1 VNESV
6 LLFSVITTLL
16 YSVGTVGFLIYVIRT
31 EKVIHRI
38 AYGFLLAGFLSH
50 TLGLAMLV
58 SQLRQMPVTTL
69 PQTFSLF
76 AWAIVGSYLAFQL
89 KFNIRI
95 LGTFVSP
102 LAVVFML
109 LSSAIPG
116 RVIPNSKLFKSF
128 WLTLHV
134 ATMFIGMAIF
144 ALAFCAGIMYLLQE
158 RQIKSKSFGLL
169 YRRLPSLEVLDSLNY
184 VCLTFGFPLI
194 TIGLISGFGIM
205 YLLQERQIK
214 SKSFGLLYRRLPSLE
229 VLDSLNYVCLTF
241 GFPLITIGL
250 ISGFVYA
257 GAVWQS
263 FWHWDPKEI
272 LSVVTWLIYAV
283 LLHERLAV
291 GWRGRR
297 AAIMAII
304 GFSVILVTFVGTSV
318 ILEVHHSF
326 KLG

>member
-1 VNESV
+1 VKESL

-16 YSVGTVGFLIYVIRT
+16 YAVGMVGYLIYVIRT

-50 TLGLAMLV
+50 TFGLAMLV
-58 SQLRQMPVTTL
+58 SQIRQMPVTTL

-116 RVIPNSKLFKSF
+116 RAIPNSQLFKSF
-128 WLTLHV
+128 WLTVHV

-194 TIGLISGFGIM
+194 TIG
-205 YLLQERQIK
+205 
-214 SKSFGLLYRRLPSLE
+214 
-229 VLDSLNYVCLTF
+229 V
-241 GFPLITIGL
+241 

-257 GAVWQS
+257 AAVWQS

-318 ILEVHHSF
+318 ILKVHHSF

>member
-1 VNESV
+1 
-6 LLFSVITTLL
+6 
-16 YSVGTVGFLIYVIRT
+16 
-31 EKVIHRI
+31 
-38 AYGFLLAGFLSH
+38 
-50 TLGLAMLV
+50 MLV

-116 RVIPNSKLFKSF
+116 RVIPNSQLFKSF

-144 ALAFCAGIMYLLQE
+144 ALAFCA
-158 RQIKSKSFGLL
+158 
-169 YRRLPSLEVLDSLNY
+169 
-184 VCLTFGFPLI
+184 
-194 TIGLISGFGIM
+194 GIM

>member
-1 VNESV
+1 VRESL

-16 YSVGTVGFLIYVIRT
+16 YGVGTVGYLIYVIRT
-31 EKVIHRI
+31 EKAIHRI

-50 TLGLAMLV
+50 TIGLAMLV
-58 SQLRQMPVTTL
+58 GQIRQMPVTTL

-116 RVIPNSKLFKSF
+116 RVIPNSQLFKSF

-158 RQIKSKSFGLL
+158 RQIKSK
-169 YRRLPSLEVLDSLNY
+169 N
-184 VCLTFGFPLI
+184 
-194 TIGLISGFGIM
+194 
-205 YLLQERQIK
+205 
-214 SKSFGLLYRRLPSLE
+214 FGLLYRRLPSLE

-263 FWHWDPKEI
+263 YWHWDPKEI

-297 AAIMAII
+297 AAIMAIV
-304 GFSVILVTFVGTSV
+304 GFSVILVTFVGTSM

>member
-1 VNESV
+1 VNES
-6 LLFSVITTLL
+6 LFLFSIVTTLL
-16 YSVGTVGFLIYVIRT
+16 YSVGTVGYLIYVVRT
-31 EKVIHRI
+31 ELVIHRV
-38 AYGFLLAGFLSH
+38 AYAFLLAGFISH
-50 TLGLAMLV
+50 SLGLALLV
-58 SQLRQMPVTTL
+58 SQIRQMPVTTL

-89 KFNIRI
+89 KFNIRV

-102 LAVVFML
+102 LAVIFMI

-116 RVIPNSKLFKSF
+116 RIIPDSQLFKSF

-134 ATMFIGMAIF
+134 TTIFIGNAIF

-158 RQIKSKSFGLL
+158 RQIKTKNFGLL
-169 YRRLPSLEVLDSLNY
+169 YRRLPSLE
-184 VCLTFGFPLI
+184 T
-194 TIGLISGFGIM
+194 
-205 YLLQERQIK
+205 
-214 SKSFGLLYRRLPSLE
+214 
-229 VLDSLNYVCLTF
+229 LDSLNYVCLTF

-257 GAVWQS
+257 GVALRS

-272 LSVVTWLIYAV
+272 LAVITWLIYAV

-304 GFSVILVTFVGTSV
+304 GFTVILVTFVGASL
-318 ILEVHHSF
+318 ILKGHHGF
-326 KLG
+326 RFG

>member
-1 VNESV
+1 MNESL

-16 YSVGTVGFLIYVIRT
+16 YAVGTVGYLIYVIRT
-31 EKVIHRI
+31 EKAIHRI

-58 SQLRQMPVTTL
+58 SQIRQMPVTTL

-109 LSSAIPG
+109 LSSAIPS
-116 RVIPNSKLFKSF
+116 RVIPTSQLFKSV

-134 ATMFIGMAIF
+134 ATMFLGNAIF

-158 RQIKSKSFGLL
+158 RQIK
-169 YRRLPSLEVLDSLNY
+169 
-184 VCLTFGFPLI
+184 T
-194 TIGLISGFGIM
+194 
-205 YLLQERQIK
+205 
-214 SKSFGLLYRRLPSLE
+214 KSFGLLYRRLPSLE

-257 GAVWQS
+257 GAVWRS

-304 GFSVILVTFVGTSV
+304 GFSAILLTFVGASI
-318 ILEVHHSF
+318 ILKGHHSF

>member
-1 VNESV
+1 MNESV

-16 YSVGTVGFLIYVIRT
+16 YAVGTVGFLIYVIRT

-38 AYGFLLAGFLSH
+38 AYGFLLAGFVSH

-116 RVIPNSKLFKSF
+116 RVIPNSQLFKSF

-144 ALAFCAGIMYLLQE
+144 ALAFCA
-158 RQIKSKSFGLL
+158 
-169 YRRLPSLEVLDSLNY
+169 
-184 VCLTFGFPLI
+184 
-194 TIGLISGFGIM
+194 GIM

>member
-1 VNESV
+1 MKESL

-16 YSVGTVGFLIYVIRT
+16 YAVGTVGYLIYVIRT

-58 SQLRQMPVTTL
+58 SQIRQMPVTTL

-144 ALAFCAGIMYLLQE
+144 ALAFCAGVMYLLQE
-158 RQIKSKSFGLL
+158 RQIKSK
-169 YRRLPSLEVLDSLNY
+169 N
-184 VCLTFGFPLI
+184 
-194 TIGLISGFGIM
+194 
-205 YLLQERQIK
+205 
-214 SKSFGLLYRRLPSLE
+214 FGLLYRRLPSLE

-263 FWHWDPKEI
+263 FWHWDPREI

-304 GFSVILVTFVGTSV
+304 GFSVILVTFVGTSF
-318 ILEVHHSF
+318 ILKVHHSF

>member
-1 VNESV
+1 MNESV

-16 YSVGTVGFLIYVIRT
+16 YAVGTVGFLIYVIRT

-194 TIGLISGFGIM
+194 TIGLISGF
-205 YLLQERQIK
+205 
-214 SKSFGLLYRRLPSLE
+214 
-229 VLDSLNYVCLTF
+229 
-241 GFPLITIGL
+241 
-250 ISGFVYA
+250 VYA

-326 KLG
+326 KLD

>member
-1 VNESV
+1 MNESV

-16 YSVGTVGFLIYVIRT
+16 YAVGTVGFLIYVIRT

-116 RVIPNSKLFKSF
+116 RVIPNSQLFKSF

-144 ALAFCAGIMYLLQE
+144 ALAFCA
-158 RQIKSKSFGLL
+158 
-169 YRRLPSLEVLDSLNY
+169 
-184 VCLTFGFPLI
+184 
-194 TIGLISGFGIM
+194 GIM

>member
-16 YSVGTVGFLIYVIRT
+16 YAVGTVGYLIYVIRT
-31 EKVIHRI
+31 EKAIHRI

-50 TLGLAMLV
+50 TLGLLLLAGHI
-58 SQLRQMPVTTL
+58 RQMPVTTL

-76 AWAIVGSYLAFQL
+76 AWAVVGSYLAFQL

-102 LAVVFML
+102 LAVIFML

-128 WLTLHV
+128 WLTFHV
-134 ATMFIGMAIF
+134 ATIFIAMAIF
-144 ALAFCAGIMYLLQE
+144 ALAFCAGVMYLLQE
-158 RQIKSKSFGLL
+158 RQIKSK
-169 YRRLPSLEVLDSLNY
+169 N
-184 VCLTFGFPLI
+184 
-194 TIGLISGFGIM
+194 
-205 YLLQERQIK
+205 
-214 SKSFGLLYRRLPSLE
+214 FGLLYRRLPSLE

-318 ILEVHHSF
+318 ILKVHHSF

>member
-1 VNESV
+1 MV
-6 LLFSVITTLL
+6 TTLL
-16 YSVGTVGFLIYVIRT
+16 YSVGTVGYLIYVVRT
-31 EKVIHRI
+31 ELIIHRV
-38 AYGFLLAGFLSH
+38 AYAFLLAGFLSH
-50 TLGLAMLV
+50 SLGLALLV
-58 SQLRQMPVTTL
+58 SQIRQMPVTTL

-89 KFNIRI
+89 KFNIRV

-102 LAVVFML
+102 LAVIFMI

-116 RVIPNSKLFKSF
+116 RIIPTSQLFKSF

-134 ATMFIGMAIF
+134 TTIFIGNAIF

-158 RQIKSKSFGLL
+158 RQIKTKSFGLL
-169 YRRLPSLEVLDSLNY
+169 YRRLPSLETLDS
-184 VCLTFGFPLI
+184 I
-194 TIGLISGFGIM
+194 
-205 YLLQERQIK
+205 
-214 SKSFGLLYRRLPSLE
+214 
-229 VLDSLNYVCLTF
+229 NYVCLTF

-257 GAVWQS
+257 GAVLRS

-272 LSVVTWLIYAV
+272 LAVITWLIYAV

-304 GFSVILVTFVGTSV
+304 GFTVILVTFVGASL
-318 ILEVHHSF
+318 ILKGHHGF
-326 KLG
+326 RFG

>member
-1 VNESV
+1 VNDSL

-16 YSVGTVGFLIYVIRT
+16 YAVGTVGYLIYVIRT

-58 SQLRQMPVTTL
+58 SQIRQMPVTTL

-76 AWAIVGSYLAFQL
+76 AWAIVGSYLAFQV

-116 RVIPNSKLFKSF
+116 RVIPNSQLFKSF

-158 RQIKSKSFGLL
+158 RQIKSK
-169 YRRLPSLEVLDSLNY
+169 N
-184 VCLTFGFPLI
+184 
-194 TIGLISGFGIM
+194 
-205 YLLQERQIK
+205 
-214 SKSFGLLYRRLPSLE
+214 FGLLYRRLPSLE

-263 FWHWDPKEI
+263 YWHWDPKEI

-297 AAIMAII
+297 AAIMAIV
-304 GFSVILVTFVGTSV
+304 GFSAILVTFVGTSM

>member
-1 VNESV
+1 MNESL

-16 YSVGTVGFLIYVIRT
+16 YAVGTVGYLIYVIRT
-31 EKVIHRI
+31 EKAIHRI

-58 SQLRQMPVTTL
+58 SQIRQMPVTTL

-102 LAVVFML
+102 LAVIFML
-109 LSSAIPG
+109 LSSAIPS
-116 RVIPNSKLFKSF
+116 RAIPSSQLFKSV
-128 WLTLHV
+128 WLTFHV
-134 ATMFIGMAIF
+134 ATTFIGMAIF
-144 ALAFCAGIMYLLQE
+144 ALAFCAGVMYLLQE
-158 RQIKSKSFGLL
+158 RQIKNK
-169 YRRLPSLEVLDSLNY
+169 N
-184 VCLTFGFPLI
+184 
-194 TIGLISGFGIM
+194 
-205 YLLQERQIK
+205 
-214 SKSFGLLYRRLPSLE
+214 FGLLYRRLPSLE

-257 GAVWQS
+257 GAVWRS

-272 LSVVTWLIYAV
+272 LFVVTWLIYAV

-304 GFSVILVTFVGTSV
+304 GFSAILLTFVGTSI
-318 ILEVHHSF
+318 ILKVHHSF
-326 KLG
+326 KFG

>member
-1 VNESV
+1 MNESV

-16 YSVGTVGFLIYVIRT
+16 YAVGTVGFLIYVIRT

-102 LAVVFML
+102 LAVMFML

-144 ALAFCAGIMYLLQE
+144 ALAFCA
-158 RQIKSKSFGLL
+158 
-169 YRRLPSLEVLDSLNY
+169 
-184 VCLTFGFPLI
+184 
-194 TIGLISGFGIM
+194 GIM

>member
-1 VNESV
+1 MKESL

-16 YSVGTVGFLIYVIRT
+16 YAVGTVGYLIYVIRT
-31 EKVIHRI
+31 EKAIHRI

-50 TLGLAMLV
+50 TLELAMLV
-58 SQLRQMPVTTL
+58 SQIRQMPVTTL

-116 RVIPNSKLFKSF
+116 QVIPNSKLFKSF

-144 ALAFCAGIMYLLQE
+144 ALAFCA
-158 RQIKSKSFGLL
+158 
-169 YRRLPSLEVLDSLNY
+169 
-184 VCLTFGFPLI
+184 
-194 TIGLISGFGIM
+194 GIM

-304 GFSVILVTFVGTSV
+304 GFSVILVTFVGTSIV
-318 ILEVHHSF
+318 LKVHHSF

>member
-1 VNESV
+1 VKESL

-16 YSVGTVGFLIYVIRT
+16 YAVGTVGYLIYVIRT
-31 EKVIHRI
+31 EKAIHRI
-38 AYGFLLAGFLSH
+38 AYGFLLTGFLSH
-50 TLGLAMLV
+50 TIGLVMLV
-58 SQLRQMPVTTL
+58 SQIRQMPVTTL

-109 LSSAIPG
+109 LSSAIPSQ
-116 RVIPNSKLFKSF
+116 VIPNSKLFKSF
-128 WLTLHV
+128 WLTSHV

-158 RQIKSKSFGLL
+158 RQIK
-169 YRRLPSLEVLDSLNY
+169 
-184 VCLTFGFPLI
+184 T
-194 TIGLISGFGIM
+194 
-205 YLLQERQIK
+205 
-214 SKSFGLLYRRLPSLE
+214 KSFGLLYRRLPSLE

-257 GAVWQS
+257 GAVWSS
-263 FWHWDPKEI
+263 FWHWDPKEV

-318 ILEVHHSF
+318 ILKVHHSF

>member
-1 VNESV
+1 MNESL

-16 YSVGTVGFLIYVIRT
+16 YAVGTVGYLIYVIRT
-31 EKVIHRI
+31 EKAIHRI
-38 AYGFLLAGFLSH
+38 AYGFLLTGFLSH
-50 TLGLAMLV
+50 TLELAMLV
-58 SQLRQMPVTTL
+58 SQIRQMPVTTL

-194 TIGLISGFGIM
+194 TIGLISGF
-205 YLLQERQIK
+205 
-214 SKSFGLLYRRLPSLE
+214 
-229 VLDSLNYVCLTF
+229 
-241 GFPLITIGL
+241 
-250 ISGFVYA
+250 VYA

-318 ILEVHHSF
+318 VLKVHHSF

>member
-1 VNESV
+1 MKESL

-16 YSVGTVGFLIYVIRT
+16 YAVGTVGYLIYVIRT
-31 EKVIHRI
+31 EKAIHRI

-50 TLGLAMLV
+50 TIGLAILV
-58 SQLRQMPVTTL
+58 GQIHQMPVTTL

-116 RVIPNSKLFKSF
+116 RVIPNSQLFKSF

-158 RQIKSKSFGLL
+158 RQIKSK
-169 YRRLPSLEVLDSLNY
+169 N
-184 VCLTFGFPLI
+184 
-194 TIGLISGFGIM
+194 
-205 YLLQERQIK
+205 
-214 SKSFGLLYRRLPSLE
+214 FGLLYRRLPSLE

-263 FWHWDPKEI
+263 YWHWDPKEI

-297 AAIMAII
+297 AAIMAIV
-304 GFSVILVTFVGTSV
+304 GFSAILVTFVGTSM

-326 KLG
+326 QLG

>member
-1 VNESV
+1 MKESL

-16 YSVGTVGFLIYVIRT
+16 YAVGTVGYLIYVIRT
-31 EKVIHRI
+31 EKAIHRI
-38 AYGFLLAGFLSH
+38 AYGFLLTGFLSH
-50 TLGLAMLV
+50 TIGLVMLV
-58 SQLRQMPVTTL
+58 SQIRQMPVTTL

-109 LSSAIPG
+109 LSSAIPSQ
-116 RVIPNSKLFKSF
+116 VIPNSKLFKSF

-158 RQIKSKSFGLL
+158 RQIK
-169 YRRLPSLEVLDSLNY
+169 
-184 VCLTFGFPLI
+184 T
-194 TIGLISGFGIM
+194 
-205 YLLQERQIK
+205 
-214 SKSFGLLYRRLPSLE
+214 KSFGLLYRRLPSLE

-257 GAVWQS
+257 GAVWSS
-263 FWHWDPKEI
+263 FWHWDPKEV

-318 ILEVHHSF
+318 ILKVHHSF

>member
-1 VNESV
+1 VKESL

-16 YSVGTVGFLIYVIRT
+16 YTVGTVGYLIYVIRT
-31 EKVIHRI
+31 EKAIHRI

-50 TLGLAMLV
+50 TIGLAILMG
-58 SQLRQMPVTTL
+58 QIHQMPVTTL

-116 RVIPNSKLFKSF
+116 RVIPNSQLFKSF

-158 RQIKSKSFGLL
+158 RQIKSK
-169 YRRLPSLEVLDSLNY
+169 N
-184 VCLTFGFPLI
+184 
-194 TIGLISGFGIM
+194 
-205 YLLQERQIK
+205 
-214 SKSFGLLYRRLPSLE
+214 FGLLYRRLPSLE

-263 FWHWDPKEI
+263 YWHWDPKEI

-297 AAIMAII
+297 AAIMAIV
-304 GFSVILVTFVGTSV
+304 GFSAILVTFVGTSM

>member
-1 VNESV
+1 VRESL

-16 YSVGTVGFLIYVIRT
+16 YAVGTVGYLIYVIRT
-31 EKVIHRI
+31 EKAIHRI

-50 TLGLAMLV
+50 TIGLAMLV
-58 SQLRQMPVTTL
+58 GQIRQMPVTTL

-116 RVIPNSKLFKSF
+116 RVIPNSQLFKSF

-158 RQIKSKSFGLL
+158 RQIKSK
-169 YRRLPSLEVLDSLNY
+169 N
-184 VCLTFGFPLI
+184 
-194 TIGLISGFGIM
+194 
-205 YLLQERQIK
+205 
-214 SKSFGLLYRRLPSLE
+214 FGLLYRRLPSLE

-263 FWHWDPKEI
+263 YWHWDPKEI

-297 AAIMAII
+297 AAIMAIV
-304 GFSVILVTFVGTSV
+304 GFSAILVTFVGTSM

>member
-1 VNESV
+1 VRESL

-16 YSVGTVGFLIYVIRT
+16 YAVGTVGYLIYVIRT
-31 EKVIHRI
+31 EKAIHRI

-50 TLGLAMLV
+50 TIGLAMLV
-58 SQLRQMPVTTL
+58 GQIRQMPVTTL

-95 LGTFVSP
+95 LATFVSP

-116 RVIPNSKLFKSF
+116 RVIPNSQLFKSF

-158 RQIKSKSFGLL
+158 RQIKSK
-169 YRRLPSLEVLDSLNY
+169 N
-184 VCLTFGFPLI
+184 
-194 TIGLISGFGIM
+194 
-205 YLLQERQIK
+205 
-214 SKSFGLLYRRLPSLE
+214 FGLLYRRLPSLE

-263 FWHWDPKEI
+263 YWHWDPKEI

-297 AAIMAII
+297 AAIMAIV
-304 GFSVILVTFVGTSV
+304 GFSVILVTFVGTSM

>member
-1 VNESV
+1 MKESL

-16 YSVGTVGFLIYVIRT
+16 YAVGTVGYLIYVIRT
-31 EKVIHRI
+31 EKAIHRI

-50 TLGLAMLV
+50 TIGLAVLV
-58 SQLRQMPVTTL
+58 GQIHQMPVTTL

-116 RVIPNSKLFKSF
+116 RVIPNSQLFKSF

-158 RQIKSKSFGLL
+158 RQIKSK
-169 YRRLPSLEVLDSLNY
+169 N
-184 VCLTFGFPLI
+184 
-194 TIGLISGFGIM
+194 
-205 YLLQERQIK
+205 
-214 SKSFGLLYRRLPSLE
+214 FGLLYRRLPSLE

-263 FWHWDPKEI
+263 YWHWDPKEI

-297 AAIMAII
+297 AAIMAIV
-304 GFSVILVTFVGTSV
+304 GFSAILVTFVGTSM

>member
-1 VNESV
+1 MVKESL
-6 LLFSVITTLL
+6 LLFSVISTLL
-16 YSVGTVGFLIYVIRT
+16 YAVGTVGYLIYVVRT
-31 EKVIHRI
+31 EKAIHRI
-38 AYGFLLAGFLSH
+38 AYGFLLAGFMCH
-50 TLGLAMLV
+50 TIGLAMLV
-58 SQLRQMPVTTL
+58 GQIRQMPVTTL

-116 RVIPNSKLFKSF
+116 RVIPNSQLFKSF

-134 ATMFIGMAIF
+134 ATRFIGMAIF

-158 RQIKSKSFGLL
+158 RQIKSKNFGLL

-194 TIGLISGFGIM
+194 S
-205 YLLQERQIK
+205 
-214 SKSFGLLYRRLPSLE
+214 
-229 VLDSLNYVCLTF
+229 
-241 GFPLITIGL
+241 IGL

-263 FWHWDPKEI
+263 YWHWDPKEI
-272 LSVVTWLIYAV
+272 LSVVSWLIYAV

-297 AAIMAII
+297 AAIMAIV
-304 GFSVILVTFVGTSV
+304 GFSVILVTFVGTSM

>member
-1 VNESV
+1 MNESV

-38 AYGFLLAGFLSH
+38 AYGFLLAGFVSH

-116 RVIPNSKLFKSF
+116 RVIPNSQLFKSF

-144 ALAFCAGIMYLLQE
+144 ALAFCA
-158 RQIKSKSFGLL
+158 
-169 YRRLPSLEVLDSLNY
+169 
-184 VCLTFGFPLI
+184 
-194 TIGLISGFGIM
+194 GIM

-304 GFSVILVTFVGTSV
+304 GFSVILVTIVGTSF
-318 ILEVHHSF
+318 ILKVHHSF

>member
-1 VNESV
+1 MVKESL
-6 LLFSVITTLL
+6 LLFSVISTLL
-16 YSVGTVGFLIYVIRT
+16 YAVGTVGYLIYVVRT
-31 EKVIHRI
+31 EKAIHRI
-38 AYGFLLAGFLSH
+38 AYGFLLAGFLCH
-50 TLGLAMLV
+50 TIGLAMLV
-58 SQLRQMPVTTL
+58 GQIRQMPVTTL

-194 TIGLISGFGIM
+194 S
-205 YLLQERQIK
+205 
-214 SKSFGLLYRRLPSLE
+214 
-229 VLDSLNYVCLTF
+229 
-241 GFPLITIGL
+241 IGL

-263 FWHWDPKEI
+263 YWHWDPKEI

-297 AAIMAII
+297 AAIMAIV
-304 GFSVILVTFVGTSV
+304 GFSVILVTFVGTSM

>member
-1 VNESV
+1 MNESL

-16 YSVGTVGFLIYVIRT
+16 YAVGTVGYLIYVIRT
-31 EKVIHRI
+31 EKAIHRI

-58 SQLRQMPVTTL
+58 SQIRQMPVTTL

-116 RVIPNSKLFKSF
+116 RVIPTSQLFKSV

-134 ATMFIGMAIF
+134 ATMFLGNAIF

-158 RQIKSKSFGLL
+158 RQIK
-169 YRRLPSLEVLDSLNY
+169 
-184 VCLTFGFPLI
+184 T
-194 TIGLISGFGIM
+194 
-205 YLLQERQIK
+205 
-214 SKSFGLLYRRLPSLE
+214 KSFGLLYRRLPSLE

-257 GAVWQS
+257 GAVWRS
-263 FWHWDPKEI
+263 FWHWDPKGI

-304 GFSVILVTFVGTSV
+304 GFSVILLTFVGASI
-318 ILEVHHSF
+318 ILKGHHSF

>member
-1 VNESV
+1 VKESL

-16 YSVGTVGFLIYVIRT
+16 YAVGTVGYLIYVIRT
-31 EKVIHRI
+31 EKAIHRI

-50 TLGLAMLV
+50 TFELAMLV
-58 SQLRQMPVTTL
+58 SQIRQMPVTTL

-158 RQIKSKSFGLL
+158 RQIKSK
-169 YRRLPSLEVLDSLNY
+169 N
-184 VCLTFGFPLI
+184 
-194 TIGLISGFGIM
+194 
-205 YLLQERQIK
+205 
-214 SKSFGLLYRRLPSLE
+214 FGLLYRRLPSLE

-257 GAVWQS
+257 GAVWRS

-318 ILEVHHSF
+318 ILKVHHSF

>member
-1 VNESV
+1 MNESV

-194 TIGLISGFGIM
+194 TIGLISGF
-205 YLLQERQIK
+205 
-214 SKSFGLLYRRLPSLE
+214 
-229 VLDSLNYVCLTF
+229 
-241 GFPLITIGL
+241 
-250 ISGFVYA
+250 VYA

-272 LSVVTWLIYAV
+272 ISVGTWLIYDV

-291 GWRGRR
+291 GLRGRR

-304 GFSVILVTFVGTSV
+304 GFSVILVTFVGTSF